1 MSILD
6 KVKGLMSARQ
16 NIPEE
21 AKKEVFVCAMTI
33 EKNPETG
40 MSTIRFIGPTP
51 GGNPTYDIDAQ
62 HQVALNVARE
72 RFIEVFEKLS
82 ETQPPM
88 ETYRQI
94 LFVDAY
100 KEGVKKPVT
109 EAFERVAGGAGAPQ
123 VNAATEPDKPIYYQ

>member
-6 KVKGLMSARQ
+6 KVKGLMSARK
-16 NIPEE
+16 NMPEE
-21 AKKEVFVCAMTI
+21 TKTEEFVCAMTF

-40 MSTIRFIGPTP
+40 ITSIRFIGPTP

-62 HQVALNVARE
+62 HQIALNVARE

-82 ETQPPM
+82 EIRPSM

-100 KEGVKKPVT
+100 KEGVKRPVT
-109 EAFERVAGGAGAPQ
+109 EAFEHIANGAPQ
-123 VNAATEPDKPIYYQ
+123 VTAATEPEKPVYYQ